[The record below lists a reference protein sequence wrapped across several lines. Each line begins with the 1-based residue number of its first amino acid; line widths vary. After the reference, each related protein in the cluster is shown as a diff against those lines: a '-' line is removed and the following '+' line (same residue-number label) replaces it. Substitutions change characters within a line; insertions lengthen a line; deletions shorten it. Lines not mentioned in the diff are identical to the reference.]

1 MLELLIAPVHFRNLL
16 THDESDAEFVNQ
28 LATYVIRALQP
39 DTNPH
44 DEDVQG

>member
-16 THDESDAEFVNQ
+16 THDESDAEFVKQ

-39 DTNPH
+39 GTDAH
-44 DEDVQG
+44 DEDIQG